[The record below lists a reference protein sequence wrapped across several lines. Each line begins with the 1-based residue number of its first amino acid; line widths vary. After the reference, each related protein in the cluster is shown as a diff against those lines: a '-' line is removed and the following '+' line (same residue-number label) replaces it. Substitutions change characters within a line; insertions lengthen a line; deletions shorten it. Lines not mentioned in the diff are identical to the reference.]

1 VRRSE
6 RPLEGLLEPAAIG
19 DQGRVPL
26 PPVVDLREPPVR
38 ELVADV
44 EGEVE
49 IVVTESIP
57 EEGRWLREPV
67 RG

>member
-6 RPLEGLLEPAAIG
+6 RPLEGLLEPGAIG
-19 DQGRVPL
+19 DQGWVPL
-26 PPVVDLREPPVR
+26 PALVDLREPPVG

-57 EEGRWLREPV
+57 EEGGRLREPV